1 MSSSQKTVDPQLL
14 DAQLKELRVPEIHAH
29 WSRIATQSDREGWP
43 FANALSKLVE
53 LELDGRD
60 QRRIERH
67 LKESRLLL
75 GKTLDGFDFSALPSI
90 SKSQVMSLSA
100 GRDWLEQGTN
110 ILMFGP
116 PGVGKSHLACG
127 IGRSLIEHGFR
138 VMFFRTNDFVQRLQ
152 RANQDLQ
159 LEKALAKFDKY
170 HLLILDD
177 FVYTSKN
184 SDESGVLF
192 ELINTRYE
200 RRSILITAN
209 QPFEAWDQIFPDPA
223 TMTASADRL
232 IHHSVT
238 FELSGESYRRREAKE
253 RYQSSQSE

>member
-1 MSSSQKTVDPQLL
+1 MSSNQKKVDPQLL
-14 DAQLKELRVPEIHAH
+14 DKQLQELRLPEFHAH
-29 WSRIATQSDREGWP
+29 WSQVATQSDQEGWP
-43 FANALSKLVE
+43 FGYSLSTLAE
-53 LELDGRD
+53 LELTGRD

-67 LKESRLLL
+67 LKESRLLM
-75 GKTLDGFDFSALPSI
+75 GKTLDGFDFSAIPSI
-90 SKSQVMSLSA
+90 SKSQVMSLST
-100 GRDWLEQGTN
+100 GGDWLEQGDN

-127 IGRSLIEHGFR
+127 IGRSLIEHGYR
-138 VMFFRTNDFVQRLQ
+138 VMFFPTNNFVQRLQ
-152 RANQDLQ
+152 RANQDLL

-192 ELINTRYE
+192 ELINARYE

-209 QPFEAWDQIFPDPA
+209 HPFEAWNKIFPDPA

-232 IHHSVT
+232 VHHSVT
-238 FELSGESYRRREAKE
+238 FELSGESFRRRAAKT
-253 RYQSSQSE
+253 RHQSPQSK

>member
-1 MSSSQKTVDPQLL
+1 MSSSQKTVDPQVL
-14 DAQLKELRVPEIHAH
+14 DAQLKELRVPEMHAH
-29 WSRIATQSDREGWP
+29 WSQIATQSDREDWP
-43 FANALSKLVE
+43 FAYSLSTLAE
-53 LELDGRD
+53 LELVGRD

-90 SKSQVMSLSA
+90 SKAQVMALSA
-100 GRDWLEQGTN
+100 GRDWLEQGAN

-127 IGRSLIEHGFR
+127 IGRALIEHGYR

-152 RANQDLQ
+152 RANQELL

-184 SDESGVLF
+184 SEESGVLF

-209 QPFEAWDQIFPDPA
+209 QPFAAWHQIFPDQA

-232 IHHSVT
+232 VHHSVT
-238 FELSGESYRRREAKE
+238 FELNGESFRQREAKK
-253 RYQSSQSE
+253 QNQPSHSE